1 MRQGAEAQASTRPQ
15 QPASQSAPDIKPE
28 VYLKE
33 ALTQLVRSSELPL
46 GATVDGGMRV
56 TSKVPEAVID
66 KAASIFLR
74 AAGLTPDDATLD
86 AARELVKQN
95 VPVDR
100 DTVQALMFAVA
111 DAPEDERQA
120 MLHAAARLVAKD
132 IPVAAPLV
140 SGLADVLERRAGAN
154 ELVQQTFDA
163 LEPSELPE
171 QTRDLAQ
178 SARDLLDLLHVDLG
192 KDTASAALERY
203 LSTLGRETLGKALT
217 LVELSAQ
224 TILEGDPALQKIDV
238 AMTSILNLLEGKLGE
253 HARQQDME
261 AGHVLTPEAE
271 PNPNGKLPGTVST
284 GQGPALVPNP
294 GETIPQP
301 QPTVSV
307 STGPAFPPR
316 GSPVNAYLNAPK
328 AIQVNE
334 LLKNLPPMPKLVR
347 IGDAIPQEPPVAG
360 AGGSAS
366 GQTGQTGQ
374 TGTGQPATGGG
385 EVRPQVQPPLAETLE
400 FPEKGPESAVLRKL
414 DMLFQT
420 PGLNGPGIDLLK
432 PSGFMERFLM
442 GAGREQQSP
451 EQVKAEADALF
462 RQLTSENSERVEKAL
477 KELPKKDPEVLR
489 ETAQRLSE
497 RENEMLR
504 NHAALAKLSDAASGL
519 RDLGRQLLAA
529 KAENLAAQDRDPGV
543 MLAEVPLKFND
554 DTGDGR
560 MQMFYR
566 RSKKKGDGWSSRV
579 ILDLNTTRMGA
590 VLGDMRFFGQDM
602 ILNMFVSEKETAEY
616 LEGEAELLVDALW
629 EKGFRVKSRFM
640 VLPPVAAPEIRA
652 ERPSGLDAD
661 GRLDIKG

>member
-1 MRQGAEAQASTRPQ
+1 MQQTEEAQPSTRPLP
-15 QPASQSAPDIKPE
+15 PANHGAPDVKPE

-66 KAASIFLR
+66 KAAAIFLR
-74 AAGLTPDDATLD
+74 AAGLTPDEATLD
-86 AARELVKQN
+86 AAKELVKQN

-100 DTVQALMFAVA
+100 DTIQAMMAAVA
-111 DAPEDERQA
+111 EAPDDERQA

-163 LEPSELPE
+163 LDPEELPE
-171 QTRDLAQ
+171 QTQDLAR
-178 SARDLLDLLHVDLG
+178 SARDMLDLLHVDLG

-203 LSTLGRETLGKALT
+203 LSTFGRETLGKTLT

-224 TILEGDPALQKIDV
+224 TVLENDPALQNIDT
-238 AMTSILNLLEGKLGE
+238 AITAILELLEETIGD

-261 AGHVLTPEAE
+261 AGHILKPEPE
-271 PNPNGKLPGTVST
+271 GSPHGKQPGTLT
-284 GQGPALVPNP
+284 TEQ
-294 GETIPQP
+294 
-301 QPTVSV
+301 
-307 STGPAFPPR
+307 GPAFPPLANDSASQSQGISASTSPALPPR
-316 GSPVNAYLNAPK
+316 RSPVNAYLNAPK
-328 AIQVNE
+328 AVSINE
-334 LLKNLPPMPKLVR
+334 LLQNLPPMPKLVR
-347 IGDAIPQEPPVAG
+347 IGDAIPQDLPSPAG
-360 AGGSAS
+360 SS
-366 GQTGQTGQ
+366 GQTA
-374 TGTGQPATGGG
+374 ATAGDSRQQAQQQIA
-385 EVRPQVQPPLAETLE
+385 EKMAETLA
-400 FPEKGPESAVLRKL
+400 FPQKGAESAVLRKL

-420 PGLNGPGIDLLK
+420 PGLNGSGIDLLK
-432 PSGFMERFLM
+432 PSGFMERFLS
-442 GAGREQQSP
+442 GAGREQQTS
-451 EQVKAEADALF
+451 EQIKAEADSLF

-477 KELPKKDPEVLR
+477 KELTKKDPEVLR

-497 RENEMLR
+497 RENEIMR
-504 NHAALAKLSDAASGL
+504 NHTALAKLSDAASGL

-566 RSKKKGDGWSSRV
+566 RSKNKGDGWSSRV
-579 ILDLNTTRMGA
+579 ILDLNTTRMGP

-602 ILNMFVSEKETAEY
+602 ILNMFVNEKETAEY
-616 LEGEAELLVDALW
+616 LETEAEMLVEALLD
-629 EKGFRVKSRFM
+629 KGFRVKTRFM

-652 ERPSGLDAD
+652 ERPAGLGGEDPDKATIRD
-661 GRLDIKG
+661 TEGHLDIKG